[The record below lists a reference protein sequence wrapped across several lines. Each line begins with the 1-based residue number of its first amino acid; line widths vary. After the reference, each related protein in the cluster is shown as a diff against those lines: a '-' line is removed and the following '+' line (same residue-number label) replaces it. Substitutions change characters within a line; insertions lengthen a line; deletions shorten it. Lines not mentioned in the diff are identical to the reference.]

1 MVIHSICGQFQV
13 PHANILLATD
23 DHFFRQGAEKNDHR
37 NSDSSSTTRK
47 PRSCAKHCRARS
59 ATLGTRCGWVAD
71 NCSASMAAFLLDQ
84 FKLDPDALYQ
94 ERGPVNLVRLMQVPD
109 WVDRLAVGEG
119 ASARYATIAAPGPYL
134 PNAARIAICASKYRK
149 LRRSVI
155 ALHACSIRPTPK
167 SSN

>member
-1 MVIHSICGQFQV
+1 MTIFFDKKRKKMITAT
-13 PHANILLATD
+13 PILRRRRGNQEA
-23 DHFFRQGAEKNDHR
+23 
-37 NSDSSSTTRK
+37 
-47 PRSCAKHCRARS
+47 ARS
-59 ATLGTRCGWVAD
+59 TAGPAAQLWGRGAAWVAE

-94 ERGPVNLVRLMQVPD
+94 ERGPVNLVRRMQVPD

-119 ASARYATIAAPGPYL
+119 ASARYATIAAPVPYL